1 MIKEF
6 LLLLEDLNVIYRYSK
21 KLNMVD
27 FEYEG
32 AIHNV
37 IFEDGG
43 VIMLNGEIVTY
54 KELIYSI
61 F

>member
-1 MIKEF
+1 MIKDF

-37 IFEDGG
+37 IFEDWG

>member
-1 MIKEF
+1 
-6 LLLLEDLNVIYRYSK
+6 
-21 KLNMVD
+21 MVD